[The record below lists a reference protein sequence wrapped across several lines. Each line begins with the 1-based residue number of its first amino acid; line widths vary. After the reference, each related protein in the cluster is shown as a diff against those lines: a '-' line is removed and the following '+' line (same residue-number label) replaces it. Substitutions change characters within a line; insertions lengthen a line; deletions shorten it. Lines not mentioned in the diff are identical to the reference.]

1 MGWREVVNQ
10 ATGPGITL
18 GITTG
23 DWLRL
28 LAENQFK
35 IPPRFW
41 PRTAFSTLISLI
53 NTAWWATA
61 EATVYRSVARQTVQP
76 PLFILG
82 HWRSGTTHLHN
93 LLSLDER
100 FAYPR
105 FAQVMIPNTFLTGE
119 NVMWAASFLLL
130 PRDRMGVDGVKMS
143 AEVPWEEEFAINI
156 TTRKSPYTAWS
167 FPHRVSHYERYI
179 TFRGVPQAEIDEWKA
194 AFVWFL
200 KKLTWKFQR
209 PLIMKSPPNTGRIK
223 LILEMFPDARFVH
236 IHRDPYVVYQSTKH
250 LQLKSWEYC
259 AMQAPDKSALHSQVI
274 RQYRLMMD
282 AFFEERHLIPK
293 NRYCD
298 VSFAE
303 LEKDPLGL
311 LKGVYKNLSLPEFA
325 VAQPKI
331 EAYLKSLS
339 DYKKNVHTDL
349 PPDVRDEI
357 STAWRRSFEEWN
369 YPIRTG

>member
-1 MGWREVVNQ
+1 
-10 ATGPGITL
+10 
-18 GITTG
+18 
-23 DWLRL
+23 
-28 LAENQFK
+28 
-35 IPPRFW
+35 
-41 PRTAFSTLISLI
+41 
-53 NTAWWATA
+53 
-61 EATVYRSVARQTVQP
+61 
-76 PLFILG
+76 
-82 HWRSGTTHLHN
+82 
-93 LLSLDER
+93 
-100 FAYPR
+100 
-105 FAQVMIPNTFLTGE
+105 
-119 NVMWAASFLLL
+119 
-130 PRDRMGVDGVKMS
+130 
-143 AEVPWEEEFAINI
+143 
-156 TTRKSPYTAWS
+156 
-167 FPHRVSHYERYI
+167 
-179 TFRGVPQAEIDEWKA
+179 
-194 AFVWFL
+194 
-200 KKLTWKFQR
+200 
-209 PLIMKSPPNTGRIK
+209 MKSPPNTGRIK

>member
-1 MGWREVVNQ
+1 MGWREVLNQ

-28 LAENQFK
+28 LAENHFRV
-35 IPPRFW
+35 PPRFW
-41 PRTAFSTLISLI
+41 PRTAFSTLISLV

-61 EATVYRSVARQTVQP
+61 EAAVYRSVARQTVQP

-93 LLSLDER
+93 LLSHDER

-143 AEVPWEEEFAINI
+143 AEVPWEEEFALNI

-167 FPHRVSHYERYI
+167 FPHRVEHYERYI
-179 TFRGVPQAEIDEWKA
+179 TFRGVPQKEIDEWKA

-259 AMQAPDKSALHSQVI
+259 AMQTPDKSALHSQVL

-282 AFFEERHLIPK
+282 AFFEERTLIPK
-293 NRYCD
+293 DRFCE

-311 LKGVYKNLSLPEFA
+311 LQGVYEKLSLPDFA

-331 EAYLKSLS
+331 EAYAKSLS
-339 DYKKNVHTDL
+339 GYKKNVHTDL

-357 STAWRRSFEEWN
+357 STAWKRSFDEWN